1 MTGFVI
7 IDVETHSLADLKKV
21 GAWRYAS
28 DSSTDVW
35 CVGYAIND
43 EPVQL
48 WKPNDPDVHHGAIT
62 AAAAD
67 PDTVFVAHNAGFE
80 RAICQHILVPRYGW
94 PAIPLERWRCTMAA
108 ALALALPAKLAKIT
122 AALGLPAKADDDI
135 MHRMAKPRPPRGD
148 EDRNSGP
155 YWHDD
160 AEHRE
165 RLYAYC

>member
-1 MTGFVI
+1 MAQPSAAAHRHWCDRVRTRTCSSHGWSSRTIRV
-7 IDVETHSLADLKKV
+7 V

-28 DSSTDVW
+28 DPSTDVW

-48 WKPNDPDVHHGAIT
+48 WKPNDPDVHHWAISV
-62 AAAAD
+62 AAAD
-67 PDTVFVAHNAGFE
+67 PDTVFIAHNANFE
-80 RAICQHILVPRYGW
+80 RALFKHILGPRYGW

-135 MHRMAKPRPPRGD
+135 MHRVTKPRAPR
-148 EDRNSGP
+148 SGGM
-155 YWHDD
+155 
-160 AEHRE
+160 
-165 RLYAYC
+165 